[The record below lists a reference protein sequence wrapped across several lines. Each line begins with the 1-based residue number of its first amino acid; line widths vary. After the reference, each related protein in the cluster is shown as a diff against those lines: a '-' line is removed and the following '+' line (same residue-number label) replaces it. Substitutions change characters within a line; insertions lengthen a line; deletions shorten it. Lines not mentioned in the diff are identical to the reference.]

1 MREKG
6 RERVRERKCVCVCVS
21 VHLLARE
28 KKTDNPIKIEKRER
42 EVVVHD
48 NPVEKEGGRDPFKS

>member
-6 RERVRERKCVCVCVS
+6 RERVRERKCVCVS
-21 VHLLARE
+21 VHLLAIE
-28 KKTDNPIKIEKRER
+28 KKTDNPIKIERER
-42 EVVVHD
+42 GVVHD